1 MIYMDKI
8 RCSAD
13 VRSKMSRWAR
23 GLCHHESGLQD
34 QLRPVCP
41 IVRASTSLPERD
53 LSQGWGWAWLPVT
66 SSQQPWRHVLVGR
79 REDSGSDVQEG
90 QCWGLRRFVGPSPRH
105 WEDCVHGE
113 GWELS
118 SCFKTWIKP
127 ASEFRVL

>member
-53 LSQGWGWAWLPVT
+53 LSQGWGVGLA
-66 SSQQPWRHVLVGR
+66 SGHLVPAALASR
-79 REDSGSDVQEG
+79 SGGQEG
-90 QCWGLRRFVGPSPRH
+90 GQRFGRSGGAMLGPEAIRWSLTSPLGGLFMGRG
-105 WEDCVHGE
+105 GN
-113 GWELS
+113 
-118 SCFKTWIKP
+118 
-127 ASEFRVL
+127 